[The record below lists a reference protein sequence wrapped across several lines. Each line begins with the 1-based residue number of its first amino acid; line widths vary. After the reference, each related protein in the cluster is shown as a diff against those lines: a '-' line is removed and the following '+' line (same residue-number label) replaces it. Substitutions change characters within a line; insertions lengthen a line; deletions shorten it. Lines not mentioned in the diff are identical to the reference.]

1 MALVRVSQVGTL
13 SQQQTLLVCP
23 NLGHRRKETYN
34 MQNEYIEYVLKK
46 GKVVITTSCNYETV
60 KKLQFLRGGEV
71 TKVRVMDK

>member
-60 KKLQFLRGGEV
+60 KNKRKFRGK
-71 TKVRVMDK
+71 T

>member
-13 SQQQTLLVCP
+13 SQQQTLRMRP

-60 KKLQFLRGGEV
+60 KKLQFLQRG
-71 TKVRVMDK
+71 